1 MVPFIIAEEE
11 IVIGFGL
18 IGVKGIT
25 PAGPDAA
32 RRELENA
39 VSAKEARMVLVTER
53 IADWIRPQI
62 RNAILAGAMVQVI
75 PGFGGRIEKRVDE
88 EALLLSALG
97 IKL

>member
-1 MVPFIIAEEE
+1 MVPFVLGEEE

-25 PAGPDAA
+25 PAGPEAA

-39 VSAKEARMVLVTER
+39 LSAKELPFVLITER
-53 IADWIRPQI
+53 VAQWIRLQI
-62 RNAILAGAMVQVI
+62 RSAILAGAMVQVI
-75 PGFGGRIEKRVDE
+75 PGFGGRMERRVDE

>member
-1 MVPFIIAEEE
+1 MVPFVLGEEE
-11 IVIGFGL
+11 IVTGFGL
-18 IGVKGIT
+18 IGVKGVT
-25 PAGPDAA
+25 PSGPDAA

-39 VSAKEARMVLVTER
+39 VSAKEPPLLLVTER
-53 IADWIRPQI
+53 IAEWIRPQI

>member
-1 MVPFIIAEEE
+1 MVPFVLGEEE
-11 IVIGFGL
+11 VVTGFGL
-18 IGVKGIT
+18 IGVKGVT

-39 VSAKEARMVLVTER
+39 VSAKEPPLVLVTER
-53 IADWIRPQI
+53 IAEWIRPQI

-75 PGFGGRIEKRVDE
+75 AGFGGRIGERVDE

>member
-1 MVPFIIAEEE
+1 MVPFVLGEEE
-11 IVIGFGL
+11 IVTGFGL
-18 IGVKGIT
+18 IGVKGVT
-25 PAGPDAA
+25 PNGPDAA
-32 RRELENA
+32 RRELQNA
-39 VSAKEARMVLVTER
+39 VSAKEPPLLLVTER
-53 IADWIRPQI
+53 IAEWIRPQI